1 MKHLYHCIDEK
12 INSMYMKM
20 KTMNMKT
27 MYGIADILKWES
39 YKKEC
44 DIETYSDIM

>member
-1 MKHLYHCIDEK
+1 
-12 INSMYMKM
+12 MKM